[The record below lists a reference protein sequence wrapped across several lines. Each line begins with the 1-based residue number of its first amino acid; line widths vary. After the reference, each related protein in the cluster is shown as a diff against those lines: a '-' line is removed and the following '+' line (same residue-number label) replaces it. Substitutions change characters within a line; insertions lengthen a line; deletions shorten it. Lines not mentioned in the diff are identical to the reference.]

1 MHQSSNSKSTEKL
14 IALAAILDA
23 FPKEKLEKAK
33 SFELTWQSVPT
44 GSENVAVPSFK
55 IEFCS

>member
-33 SFELTWQSVPT
+33 
-44 GSENVAVPSFK
+44 
-55 IEFCS
+55 